1 MPDYVKIVCGPRYC
15 LSQTEASRRIPL
27 RILFVN
33 YEYPPLGGGGGI
45 VNAWLAEELA
55 KQHEV
60 SVLTSRAFEL
70 PAREVTDNV
79 EIIRSRTL
87 FRRRRAAANIP
98 SMATFVLSGTVK
110 GRALVRSKRYDIINT
125 HFAIPTG
132 PVGAYLSTFGS
143 IPNVLSV
150 HGGDLYDPSKW
161 SSPHRHA
168 FLRYVVRRVAQSADA
183 VVGQSQN
190 TNENLRN
197 FFDSTAHPKLI
208 PLGIPRP
215 PPAKMDRAGLGIE
228 PNEKILV
235 SVGRLVSRKR
245 TDQLIRLVSSLGN
258 KKVRL
263 IVIGSGPDLPVLQR
277 QAVEL
282 GVAGQITFEGYVPDQ
297 RKVDLLAA
305 ADIYVSTSQ
314 HEGFG
319 LVFLEA
325 MAQGLPVVCY
335 NHGGQTDYLQDGVNG
350 ALLPL
355 NDFDALESAVR
366 DLVHNADEC
375 NEISTRNRSDIE
387 SLFIDNCASRYEA
400 LFQDVIGRHA

>member
-1 MPDYVKIVCGPRYC
+1 MYPQCVITKK
-15 LSQTEASRRIPL
+15 SM

-55 KQHEV
+55 KRHEV
-60 SVLTSRAFEL
+60 AVLTSRAFDL
-70 PAREVTDNV
+70 PSHEIRNDV
-79 EIIRSRTL
+79 EITRSPTL
-87 FRRRRAAANIP
+87 FRRQYAAANIP
-98 SMATFVLSGTVK
+98 SMASFILSGTVK
-110 GRALVRSKRYDIINT
+110 GRELVGNHKYDIINT

-132 PVGAYLSTFGS
+132 PVGALLSGFGN

-168 FLRYVVRRVAQSADA
+168 FLRYVVRKVAQSADA
-183 VVGQSQN
+183 IVGQSRN
-190 TNENLRN
+190 TNENLCN
-197 FFDSTAHPKLI
+197 FFDSTLRPRLI

-215 PPAKMDRAGLGIE
+215 AQAEYGRAELGFE
-228 PNEKILV
+228 PDETILI
-235 SVGRLVSRKR
+235 SVGRLIGRKSC
-245 TDQLIRLVSSLGN
+245 DQLIRLVSSLGN
-258 KKVRL
+258 IKVRL
-263 IVIGSGPDLPVLQR
+263 VVIGSGPDLPSLQH
-277 QAVEL
+277 QADEL
-282 GVAGQITFEGYVPDQ
+282 GVANQIMFEGFIPEQ

-335 NHGGQTDYLQDGVNG
+335 DHGGQTDYLQDGVNG

-355 NDFDALESAVR
+355 NDFDAFESAVR
-366 DLVHNADEC
+366 DLIQNTDRCSA
-375 NEISTRNRSDIE
+375 ISEKNLRDIE
-387 SLFIDNCASRYEA
+387 RLFIENCATRYED
-400 LFQDVIGRHA
+400 LFREVIGRDRE